1 MTRWLIDS
9 SVLIDASRARGAGRD
24 PAVGFLKD
32 AARGGELWSVAPVR
46 TEVRWAMRDDKS
58 ALIDEL
64 FDSILWLD
72 VTTTLA
78 DRAGDHGRRWG
89 RSHGLG
95 VVDAIVAAAAE
106 QLDAQLA
113 TLNVRDFP
121 MFPDLQPPY

>member
-1 MTRWLIDS
+1 VTRWLIDS
-9 SVLIDASRARGAGRD
+9 SVLIDATRARGAERD
-24 PAVGFLKD
+24 LAVGFLKD
-32 AARGGELWSVAPVR
+32 AAHDGELWSVAPVR
-46 TEVRWAMRDDKS
+46 TEVRWAMRDDES

-64 FDSILWLD
+64 FDSILWLE
-72 VTTTLA
+72 VSTMLA

-106 QLDAQLA
+106 QLDARLA

-121 MFPDLQPPY
+121 MFPGLTTPY